1 VEERQSAAN
10 QPSYPIRNHHRQ
22 GPLKSTLLLVGTT
35 TATAAIASAATRRW
49 QPRASD
55 PAADRSIGGEAPESL
70 VGGEARVP
78 LRNLAERFLCG
89 ACASPIASMI
99 SGLFAAAATVA
110 WLRRPAGGKRRPLLL
125 AVVDTETTGLDAA
138 IERVIE
144 VAVVHA
150 DGLGR
155 LTDRFSWRVRPDDG
169 RHGAEH
175 VHHISQADLADE
187 PTFGEVA
194 ESIADALRGRVVVAH
209 NAPFDT
215 RFLLSEY
222 DRSGRAAPAALLR
235 PLCTVDLASRLG
247 MSPLRLSE
255 VARALGTPQPATA
268 HRALDDAVATAQLL
282 KPLLNRAGI
291 ATVEELPLVDGAKR
305 RPAPR
310 RRVPLRQ
317 QVRQLLPNR

>member
-1 VEERQSAAN
+1 M
-10 QPSYPIRNHHRQ
+10 
-22 GPLKSTLLLVGTT
+22 
-35 TATAAIASAATRRW
+35 
-49 QPRASD
+49 
-55 PAADRSIGGEAPESL
+55 
-70 VGGEARVP
+70 P

-89 ACASPIASMI
+89 ACACPIASTI
-99 SGLFAAAATVA
+99 SGLSATAATVV

-125 AVVDTETTGLDAA
+125 AVVDTETTGLDDA

-155 LTDRFSWRVRPDDG
+155 LSDTFSWRVRPDDG

-194 ESIADALRGRVVVAH
+194 ESISHSLRGRTLVAH

-215 RFLLSEY
+215 RFLASEY
-222 DRSGRAAPAALLR
+222 RRAGLAMPSALLR

-268 HRALDDAVATAQLL
+268 HRAIDDAVATAQLL
-282 KPLLNRAGI
+282 KPLLTRAGI
-291 ATVEELPLVDGAKR
+291 ASADELPLVDGTKP
-305 RPAPR
+305 RPAPTR
-310 RRVPLRQ
+310 REATRLQRIR
-317 QVRQLLPNR
+317 RQLLSGR